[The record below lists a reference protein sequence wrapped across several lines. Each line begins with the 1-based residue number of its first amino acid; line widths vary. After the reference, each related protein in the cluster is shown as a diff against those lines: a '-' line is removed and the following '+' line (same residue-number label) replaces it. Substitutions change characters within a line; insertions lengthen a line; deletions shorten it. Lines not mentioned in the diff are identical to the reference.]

1 MFFREHF
8 VVRKHDH
15 PLWEH
20 NGEMFRWVV
29 GWGGSIDHSL
39 VLWHRTIVFVS

>member
-1 MFFREHF
+1 MFGFFFGEHF

-20 NGEMFRWVV
+20 NGEMFRRVV
-29 GWGGSIDHSL
+29 GGG
-39 VLWHRTIVFVS
+39 VT